1 MAKDVSTAPA
11 EDDQVAPPLRRKREA
26 GSPEGVPCTA
36 TMDLVLALPAS
47 ALHRD
52 QNQLFVLVQKN
63 KDEYERRPVKVGND
77 IEGGVEI
84 LEGVGPG
91 DRVVTTG
98 SILLKRSVK

>member
-1 MAKDVSTAPA
+1 MSFLLLAATGLVILYGGSLIRPWLGAHLYADLARVSAWSHMTFA
-11 EDDQVAPPLRRKREA
+11 
-26 GSPEGVPCTA
+26 VP
-36 TMDLVLALPAS
+36 
-47 ALHRD
+47 
-52 QNQLFVLVQKN
+52 FVLVQKN